1 MCSRNLLFR
10 DVSFIRRYLLFTPRL
25 LGPIPGASYSLS
37 CVLFLLP
44 STMHRVIAHQPIDQ
58 PLPCRCPALP
68 ARSRSRRSSVG
79 AGRNPTRWYRV
90 DSVEWRT
97 PTPGPLCLLLVHQRG
112 REALKLAR
120 SNELTSELYL
130 CVHNYKNM
138 YCRRAWISQ
147 DTIFEE
153 N

>member
-25 LGPIPGASYSLS
+25 LGPIPGASFFLS
-37 CVLFLLP
+37 CVLLLLLP
-44 STMHRVIAHQPIDQ
+44 STMHRVIAHQPTN
-58 PLPCRCPALP
+58 PCHAAALSCLLG
-68 ARSRSRRSSVG
+68 RGRRSG
-79 AGRNPTRWYRV
+79 QGETLRDGTEWTL
-90 DSVEWRT
+90 WRT

-138 YCRRAWISQ
+138 YGMDISGHN
-147 DTIFEE
+147 F
-153 N
+153 